1 MQHPPPGRKPT
12 AELGYSRA
20 QLLTTSFF
28 PQETTSGSQLCSAE
42 LQPAPDKADYHWGP
56 PIPNAH
62 GPTER
67 EERARWDL
75 AADHCPKA

>member
-20 QLLTTSFF
+20 QLLAPSFF
-28 PQETTSGSQLCSAE
+28 PRETTSGSQ
-42 LQPAPDKADYHWGP
+42 PAPQSSSQHQTDYHWGP